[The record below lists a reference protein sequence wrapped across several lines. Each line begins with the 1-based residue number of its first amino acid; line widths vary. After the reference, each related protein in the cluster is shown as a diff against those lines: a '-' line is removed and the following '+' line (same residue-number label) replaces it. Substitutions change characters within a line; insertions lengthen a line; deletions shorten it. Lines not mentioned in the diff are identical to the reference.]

1 MKPAHALILLLLP
14 LGLPACSKEEK
25 APPPAAAA
33 DSITPALEQLAQR
46 AKHGTLGVL
55 MLDLATN
62 EGRGVNIDT
71 PLPMQ
76 SVFKLPLGIFV
87 LALADQGKL
96 SLDEKMTFTKE
107 QLSVSHS
114 PIAEKFD
121 EKRGYT
127 IEELVR
133 AAVAQS
139 DNTAADVLMKRVGGP
154 QALTRFFQGKGV
166 TDFRVDRYE
175 YELQPQS
182 IGLPRFTGQWIG
194 SNAWTEARKQVPV
207 ASQQAA
213 MTLYLAD
220 PRDRMSPR
228 AGVQIL
234 ALLERGKLLSPEST
248 VKMMEIMAS
257 TTTGADRLKAG
268 IPKGATVYHKTG
280 TGADVENRNSATNDI
295 GIIRLSNGRRVA
307 VAVLLSG
314 SKLPPEERAKIIAD
328 VGRIAATQFAAPA
341 TAP

>member
-1 MKPAHALILLLLP
+1 VKPAHALSLLLLAIA
-14 LGLPACSKEEK
+14 ACSKEQ
-25 APPPAAAA
+25 APPPAASA
-33 DSITPALEQLAQR
+33 DTITPELEQLAER
-46 AKHGTLGVL
+46 ARPGTLGVL

-62 EGRGVNIDT
+62 QARGINIDK

-76 SVFKLPLGIFV
+76 SLFKLPLGIYV

-96 SLDEKMTFTKE
+96 SLDEKVSLTKE
-107 QLSVSHS
+107 QLSVPHS
-114 PIAEKFD
+114 PIAEKFG
-121 EKRGYT
+121 EKQDYT

-154 QALTRFFQGKGV
+154 QALTRFFQERGV

-182 IGLPRFTGQWIG
+182 VGLPKFTGQWIG
-194 SNAWTEARKQVPV
+194 GEAWTEARKQVPLE
-207 ASQQAA
+207 SQKAA

-234 ALLERGKLLSPEST
+234 ALLDRGKLLSPDST
-248 VKMMEIMAS
+248 KKMMEILLG
-257 TTTGADRLKAG
+257 TTTGTDRLKAG
-268 IPKGATVYHKTG
+268 VPKGEVYHKTG
-280 TGADVENRNSATNDI
+280 TGADVENRNSATSDM
-295 GIIRLSNGRRVA
+295 GIIQLAGGRRIA
-307 VAVLLSG
+307 VAAILSG
-314 SKLPPEERAKIIAD
+314 SELPPEGRARIIAEI
-328 VGRIAATQFAAPA
+328 GRIAATRLAAPA
-341 TAP
+341 SQR

>member
-1 MKPAHALILLLLP
+1 MKPAKALILLLLP
-14 LGLPACSKEEK
+14 LALAACSKEE
-25 APPPAAAA
+25 APTPAAAT
-33 DSITPALEQLAQR
+33 DSITPALEQLAER
-46 AKHGTLGVL
+46 AKPGTLGVL

-62 EGRGVNIDT
+62 QRRGVNIDK

-76 SVFKLPLGIFV
+76 SLFKLPLGIYV
-87 LALADQGKL
+87 LALADQGQL
-96 SLDEKMTFTKE
+96 ALDEKVTLTRD

-121 EKRGYT
+121 DKQDYT
-127 IEELVR
+127 IQELVR

-139 DNTAADVLMKRVGGP
+139 DNTAADVLLKRVGGP
-154 QALTRFFQGKGV
+154 QALTRFFQEKGV

-182 IGLPRFTGQWIG
+182 VGLPAFTGQLIG
-194 SNAWTEARKQVPV
+194 GDAWSEARRQVPV

-220 PRDRMSPR
+220 HRDRISPR

-234 ALLERGKLLSPEST
+234 ALLDRGKLLSPEST
-248 VKMMEIMAS
+248 KKMLEIMRS

-268 IPKGATVYHKTG
+268 VPKGAIVYHKTG
-280 TGADVENRNSATNDI
+280 TGADVESRNSATNDI
-295 GIIRLSNGRRVA
+295 GIIELPGGRRIA
-307 VAVLLSG
+307 VAALLSG
-314 SKLPPEERAKIIAD
+314 SELPPEQRAQTIAE
-328 VGRIAATQFAAPA
+328 VGRIAATRFAAPA
-341 TAP
+341 KAR